1 MTKQTKPRAST
12 HTDRAIYDDI
22 KERALLMRQNPT
34 PAEAVLWKRL
44 RRKQIR
50 GLHFRR
56 QHPINRFIVD
66 FFCPAAR
73 LVIEID
79 GSVHNDPGQREYD
92 QDRQQFLEQAGFK
105 VLRFTNEQTLRET
118 DAVIEAI
125 TRFLS
130 KA

>member
-1 MTKQTKPRAST
+1 MAKKNKPRAST

-22 KERALLMRQNPT
+22 KERAHRMRQNPT
-34 PAEAVLWKRL
+34 PAEAVLWIRL
-44 RRKQIR
+44 RRKQIS
-50 GLHFRR
+50 GFHFRR

-73 LVIEID
+73 LIIEID
-79 GSVHNDPGQREYD
+79 GSAHNDPGQRRYD

-118 DAVIEAI
+118 DEVIDAI

-130 KA
+130 